1 MTEHWKG
8 NDLGQGA
15 RFLYLCPLGMSI
27 YLVLTNQWEPQLL
40 RYPLHVFLKQA
51 KPVVKHCLHPTPKER
66 DPESPQF
73 FIEEHVVS
81 FVCGRFQLLGKT
93 FCE

>member
-40 RYPLHVFLKQA
+40 RYPLHVSKTSKAGGQA
-51 KPVVKHCLHPTPKER
+51 LSAPHTEGAHPKEA
-66 DPESPQF
+66 P
-73 FIEEHVVS
+73 
-81 FVCGRFQLLGKT
+81 RFNHLSVLFPG
-93 FCE
+93 CSSS

>member
-66 DPESPQF
+66 IPKKHQGSKNLS
-73 FIEEHVVS
+73 VVFPGCS
-81 FVCGRFQLLGKT
+81 SS
-93 FCE
+93 